1 MSIVINSINYL
12 FNPDKD
18 TQSLCEDLIKDV
30 AGNGI
35 SYSDITINSAK
46 VQQTVIT
53 SQFIWKVK
61 VSLKSS
67 VMTGK
72 ETRNAVI
79 HHSLADAQ
87 TDAKKQAQHII
98 QNSLGK
104 IELVHNINEDPD
116 HYFKH
121 SSAKLNGGKPHA
133 IIETCTAGCDRGEV
147 TCPRCM
153 GKGTHKAI
161 TRKQDLLGTDG
172 NFSAI
177 NTCPDCKG
185 KGLINCKT
193 CAGSNEIK
201 RLYTVH
207 VEASRKHKDS
217 ADIDNAAIKKN
228 IDSFLS
234 RQSHNDLFNQYL
246 TPVISE
252 VKDIDAE
259 HCHVI
264 YKSATKYILVNITVG
279 ENNYHVLGFGD
290 QLHCISKPKI
300 LDDTLLPAIEN
311 IIGISPKLFSAN
323 KCLKLQAMP
332 IMKMLISSDKSRT
345 ANELESLLNK
355 QSNQLL
361 SKETAHEVINKLI
374 SIRSSLTPYFSLYSW
389 LPFIIGGILSVFYF
403 SLKNTSPVE
412 QAIII
417 IIHMIT
423 ASVFGYFISKFFT
436 QRKRNKL
443 SLKTDT
449 KTLERIPLTLTALL
463 IIASSFLPALFS
475 EQTRWKIFYQTE
487 QHLGIYLQKSKSDN
501 NIISNSKLIQIAQKD
516 LKNLGYKKINTA
528 GNYDSSTEQ
537 AVNDF
542 QQKFKLKQSK
552 YLNKETMT
560 LISRYSKTKQNYF
573 SSHNK

>member
-12 FNPDKD
+12 FSPDKD
-18 TQSLCEDLIKDV
+18 TQSLCEDLIKDL

-46 VQQTVIT
+46 TQQTVIT
-53 SQFIWKVK
+53 TQFIWKVK

-67 VMTGK
+67 LMTGK

-79 HHSLADAQ
+79 HHSLTDAQ

-133 IIETCTAGCDRGEV
+133 IIETCSAGCDRGEV

-161 TRKQDLLGTDG
+161 TKKQDLLGTG
-172 NFSAI
+172 ANFSAI
-177 NTCPDCKG
+177 NACPDCKG

-193 CAGSNEIK
+193 CAGSNETK

-217 ADIDNAAIKKN
+217 ADINDDAIKKN
-228 IDSFLS
+228 IDNFLS
-234 RQSHNDLFNQYL
+234 QQSHHDLFNQYL
-246 TPVISE
+246 TPVITE

-264 YKSATKYILVNITVG
+264 YKSKTKYILVNLTVG
-279 ENNYHVLGFGD
+279 ENSYHVLGFGD
-290 QLHCISKPKI
+290 KLHCISKPKI
-300 LDDTLLPAIEN
+300 LDDTLLPAIES

-332 IMKMLISSDKSRT
+332 IMKMLISSDKSRS
-345 ANELESLLNK
+345 ANELEALLSK

-361 SKETAHEVINKLI
+361 SREKAHEVINRLM

-389 LPFIIGGILSVFYF
+389 LPFIIVGVLSAFYF
-403 SLKNTSPVE
+403 SLKKTPLVE
-412 QAIII
+412 QGILIAIHIFA
-417 IIHMIT
+417 
-423 ASVFGYFISKFFT
+423 ASIFGYFISKLIT
-436 QRKRNKL
+436 QRKRKKL
-443 SLKTDT
+443 SLKTNT
-449 KTLERIPLTLTALL
+449 KTLERIPLALTALL
-463 IIASSFLPALFS
+463 IIASSFLPSLFS
-475 EQTRWKIFYQTE
+475 EQTRWTIFYQSE
-487 QHLGIYLQKSKSDN
+487 QHLGIYLQNIKNDN
-501 NIISNSKLIQIAQKD
+501 SIISNPKLIQIAQWD
-516 LKNLGYKKINTA
+516 LKNLGYKTINTD
-528 GNYDSSTEQ
+528 GNYDASTEQ

-542 QQKFKLKQSK
+542 QKKFKLKQSK
-552 YLNKETMT
+552 YLSRETMM
-560 LISRYSKTKQNYF
+560 LISRYSKTKKKYF
-573 SSHNK
+573 SSENK

>member
-12 FNPDKD
+12 FSPDKD
-18 TQSLCEDLIKDV
+18 TQSLCEDLIKDI

-35 SYSDITINSAK
+35 SHSDITINSAK
-46 VQQTVIT
+46 AQQVDIT

-67 VMTGK
+67 IMTGK

-121 SSAKLNGGKPHA
+121 SSVKLNGGKPHA
-133 IIETCTAGCDRGEV
+133 VIEACTAGCDRGEV

-161 TRKQDLLGTDG
+161 TRKQDLLGTG
-172 NFSAI
+172 ENFSAI

-193 CAGSNEIK
+193 CAGSNETK
-201 RLYTVH
+201 RLYTIH
-207 VEASRKHKDS
+207 VDASRKHKDS
-217 ADIDNAAIKKN
+217 ANIDDAAIKKS
-228 IDSFLS
+228 IDNFLS
-234 RQSHNDLFNQYL
+234 HQSHNDLFNQYL

-264 YKSATKYILVNITVG
+264 YKSKTKYVLVNLTVG
-279 ENNYHVLGFGD
+279 DNSYHVLGFGD

-332 IMKMLISSDKSRT
+332 IMKMLISSDKSRS
-345 ANELESLLNK
+345 ANELEALLNK

-361 SKETAHEVINKLI
+361 SKENAHEVIDKLM
-374 SIRSSLTPYFSLYSW
+374 SIRSSLTPYFSFYSW

-403 SLKNTSPVE
+403 SLKNTPPTE
-412 QAIII
+412 QAILIV
-417 IIHMIT
+417 IHIT
-423 ASVFGYFISKFFT
+423 VASVSGYFISKFIT
-436 QRKRNKL
+436 QRKRKKL
-443 SLKTDT
+443 ALKTDT
-449 KTLERIPLTLTALL
+449 KTLERIPFILTALM
-463 IIASSFLPALFS
+463 ITASSFSPALFS
-475 EQTRWKIFYQTE
+475 EQTRWGIFYQTE
-487 QHLGIYLQKSKSDN
+487 QHLGIYLRKQQNDN
-501 NIISNSKLIQIAQKD
+501 SLISNSKLIQIAQRD
-516 LKNLGYKKINTA
+516 LKTLGYKAINTN
-528 GNYDSSTEQ
+528 GVYDASTEQ
-537 AVNDF
+537 AVNNF
-542 QQKFKLKQSK
+542 QQKFKLTQRK
-552 YLNKETMT
+552 YLSKETMT
-560 LISRYSKTKQNYF
+560 LISRYSKIKQKYF
-573 SSHNK
+573 TSH